1 MLVLKYRC
9 NSMSPCGGKYLD
21 ERTCSGV
28 VSSCDV
34 LNYSN
39 LKLPCFNIPP
49 APCGWFLKCLAW
61 PDLGYDGMVLG
72 YLCLFGSFGFDSIAQ
87 SGCIYAENSLAIVIF
102 HRRPRI

>member
-72 YLCLFGSFGFDSIAQ
+72 YLCLPRAS
-87 SGCIYAENSLAIVIF
+87 IYAFLVALVSTRLHNLGAFMLKTVW
-102 HRRPRI
+102 PL